1 MISGKFTEDDFQMWN
16 NTTSVVTLPP
26 RIVGKVKPAVIRNDF
41 ISAVGAH
48 NIEGCQILP
57 RLQIRVLFKNGTL
70 RRRFDMRGIDFRG
83 IHLQPESAYESITQV
98 FVEGAPFQFPN
109 ELFREPLSFYGR
121 VTQTKH
127 LAVKGYPHIQSGTRM
142 VSMCLQKPIP
152 AFVTFAGFRCKVW
165 YHDQPTTCFRCG
177 QTGHMQSACP
187 KRNQHDGGRSYANVA
202 SRTGEQARSQMEQ
215 SPAETRTADSPQ
227 VTPSLLE
234 GFLKESRASTS
245 KAVGKTTVTK
255 TAQKKAKKAKKSVGQ
270 KSTEA
275 NQPKA
280 SSEGPSKKEWPDR
293 SVIPGP
299 NNQMSIVISADVISE
314 SSKDITAS
322 VDSQLSSE
330 PELVTPTRE
339 ISETGHTLKV
349 CIPLQTAMGI
359 PLPHEDESLEEM
371 HPKGQKRTRK
381 RDSDSGS
388 EDEAFSKKAFVSP
401 SAATQ
406 EDRPSSSA
414 EVPLD
419 LLDTTVPVN
428 IDPDVVASSI
438 KANDATEGATVP
450 AVTVSAPK
458 EANLTPKELPEMF
471 SPNIEEFSSSPSIGE
486 FSSSEETGGSTGGLV
501 LPTAEPGSPT
511 TGGTEK
517 EPASPV
523 FSTPNI
529 KGFSLTSTIEE
540 FSSSEENENTTG
552 GPVPP
557 TAGQVNDSIE
567 SFRHRQ
573 VSVIL
578 LSWM

>member
-1 MISGKFTEDDFQMWN
+1 M
-16 NTTSVVTLPP
+16 L
-26 RIVGKVKPAVIRNDF
+26 
-41 ISAVGAH
+41 
-48 NIEGCQILP
+48 
-57 RLQIRVLFKNGTL
+57 
-70 RRRFDMRGIDFRG
+70 
-83 IHLQPESAYESITQV
+83 
-98 FVEGAPFQFPN
+98 
-109 ELFREPLSFYGR
+109 
-121 VTQTKH
+121 
-127 LAVKGYPHIQSGTRM
+127 
-142 VSMCLQKPIP
+142 
-152 AFVTFAGFRCKVW
+152 
-165 YHDQPTTCFRCG
+165 
-177 QTGHMQSACP
+177 
-187 KRNQHDGGRSYANVA
+187 
-202 SRTGEQARSQMEQ
+202 
-215 SPAETRTADSPQ
+215 
-227 VTPSLLE
+227 
-234 GFLKESRASTS
+234 
-245 KAVGKTTVTK
+245 
-255 TAQKKAKKAKKSVGQ
+255 
-270 KSTEA
+270 
-275 NQPKA
+275 
-280 SSEGPSKKEWPDR
+280 
-293 SVIPGP
+293 PGP
-299 NNQMSIVISADVISE
+299 NNLMSIVISADVISE
-314 SSKDITAS
+314 TSKAITAS
-322 VDSQLSSE
+322 VDSELSSE
-330 PELVTPTRE
+330 PEQVTRTPE
-339 ISETGHTLKV
+339 ISEAGYTLKV
-349 CIPLQTAMGI
+349 CIPLQAAMGT

-381 RDSDSGS
+381 RNRDSGS

-401 SAATQ
+401 SATTQ

-438 KANDATEGATVP
+438 TANDETEGATVP
-450 AVTVSAPK
+450 VVTVSAPK
-458 EANLTPKELPEMF
+458 EANSTQQELAEMF
-471 SPNIEEFSSSPSIGE
+471 SPSIEEFSSSPSIGE
-486 FSSSEETGGSTGGLV
+486 FSSLEETGDSTGGLV